1 MDRSSSTSMIATP
14 ASFSVQLQRAKEE
27 LERALATAEPQAR
40 LRRLDRIFALG
51 PDLVSAMDKRA
62 VYRATKERN
71 NLLGIKTD
79 IAAGLPPEDGD
90 DENKDETL
98 SSEQRGP

>member
-1 MDRSSSTSMIATP
+1 MIATP